1 MKPAPFA
8 YARPRTLDEAVA
20 LLDDHRGEAKLLA
33 GGQSLLP
40 LLNMRVIRPNVLVD
54 LGLVEELQ
62 VVARQNGEL
71 VLGAGV
77 RQRDAETSELVHDA
91 CPLIRRALR
100 HVGHVQ
106 TRTRGTIGGSLA
118 HAEPTAELPAV
129 AVVLEASLVAI
140 GPAGQRT
147 IPAKDFFVGRNT
159 TALDATEVLTELRV
173 PVQEDARYGFAESAR
188 GDIALAA
195 AAIGG
200 GVRLVVAGVAET
212 PIRVTADE
220 LSGVAAALAAR
231 ALSEVDA

>member
-20 LLDDHRGEAKLLA
+20 LLDAHRGDAKLLA

-40 LLNMRVIRPNVLVD
+40 LLNMRLVRPKVLVD
-54 LGLVEELQ
+54 LALVEELQ
-62 VVARQNGEL
+62 VLARENGEL

-77 RQRDAETSELVHDA
+77 RQRDAETSALV

-129 AVVLEASLVAI
+129 AVALDASLVAV
-140 GPAGQRT
+140 GPNGRRT
-147 IPAKDFFVGRNT
+147 IAAKDFFLGRNA
-159 TALDATEVLTELRV
+159 TALDAAEVLTEVRV
-173 PVQEDARYGFAESAR
+173 PVHDDARYGFAESAR
-188 GDIALAA
+188 GDVALAA
-195 AAIGG
+195 AATGG
-200 GVRLVVAGVAET
+200 EVRLVAAGVAET
-212 PIRVTADE
+212 PLEVTADE

-231 ALSEVDA
+231 ALAEVRA